1 MTSFRL
7 PIAFAALMLAALT
20 LAGPAAAQKAGDGRA
35 PILGKLADCRKI
47 ADNGQRLACFDAVA
61 AEMDVA
67 EKKGDIV
74 VVDRE
79 QARTVRRQAFGF
91 HMPSI
96 TLFEKGEKAEEVDS
110 LTGTVKAARMTG
122 AGKWVIELEDGAV
135 WAQIDATEVPFPPK
149 SGDPVRIKK
158 ASMGSFLMIVK
169 NQRAFRARRQE

>member
-1 MTSFRL
+1 MTGPKTRL
-7 PIAFAALMLAALT
+7 VLGMLAALLLCAPGA
-20 LAGPAAAQKAGDGRA
+20 LAQGAVEGRA

-110 LTGTVKAARMTG
+110 LTGSVRAARQNG
-122 AGKWVIELEDGAV
+122 AGKWVVELADGAV
-135 WAQIDATEVPFPPK
+135 WVQIDANELPFDPK
-149 SGDPVRIKK
+149 PGDPVRIKK
-158 ASMGSFLMIVK
+158 ASMGSFLMVVK